1 MKTVAPIEATDGYD
15 LMGKGERQRFPA
27 KIYFGEASQYDAAHG
42 LDELRAAPE
51 TRIKRFRV
59 RVGTP
64 RRLTGYPG
72 HSGLWHGVRPAR

>member
-1 MKTVAPIEATDGYD
+1 MDTILWGR
-15 LMGKGERQRFPA
+15 GETKNSRENLFR
-27 KIYFGEASQYDAAHG
+27 GEASQYDAAHG

-72 HSGLWHGVRPAR
+72 HSGPWHGVRPAR

>member
-15 LMGKGERQRFPA
+15 LMGKGQIR
-27 KIYFGEASQYDAAHG
+27 GEASQYDAAHG

-72 HSGLWHGVRPAR
+72 HSGPWHGVRPAR